1 MDRRYYVE
9 SMDEKRF
16 YYQKNLADAENFAA
30 YLKRMGYPACVVAT
44 GADGRIDG
52 SNLFASR
59 YLAKK
64 AAYGDEVVVKVS
76 GGWRIMNVRD
86 YQVWAAQK

>member
-1 MDRRYYVE
+1 MNRRYYVE

-16 YYQKNLADAENFAA
+16 YYQKNLDDAKNFAA
-30 YLKRMGYPACVVAT
+30 CLKRMGYAACVVAT
-44 GADGRIDG
+44 DADGRIDG

-64 AAYGDEVVVKVS
+64 AARGDEVIVKVC
-76 GGWRIMNVRD
+76 GGWRIMSARD
-86 YQVWAAQK
+86 YQIWAAQK

>member
-9 SMDEKRF
+9 SMDENRF
-16 YYQKNLADAENFAA
+16 YYHKNLADAENFAA
-30 YLKRMGYPACVVAT
+30 CLNRMGYAACVVT
-44 GADGRIDG
+44 TDADGRIDG

-64 AAYGDEVVVKVS
+64 AAYGDDVVVKVY
-76 GGWRIMNVRD
+76 GGWRIMNARD
-86 YQVWAAQK
+86 YQIWAAQK

>member
-1 MDRRYYVE
+1 MERRYYVE
-9 SMDEKRF
+9 SLEEKRF

-30 YLKRMGYPACVVAT
+30 RLKRMGYPACVVT
-44 GADGRIDG
+44 TDADGRIDG
-52 SNLFASR
+52 ANLFASR

-64 AAYGDEVVVKVS
+64 AAYGDEYVVKVY

-86 YQVWAAQK
+86 YQIWAAQK

>member
-16 YYQKNLADAENFAA
+16 YYQKNLDDAKNFAA
-30 YLKRMGYPACVVAT
+30 RLKRMGYPACVVT
-44 GADGRIDG
+44 TDADGRIDG

-64 AAYGDEVVVKVS
+64 AAYGNEVVVKVS
-76 GGWRIMNVRD
+76 GGWRIMSARD
-86 YQVWAAQK
+86 YQIWAMQK

>member
-1 MDRRYYVE
+1 MDRRYYVN
-9 SMDEKRF
+9 STDDKRF
-16 YYQKNLADAENFAA
+16 YYQKNLADAESLAA
-30 YLKRMGYPACVVAT
+30 CFNRMGDVAYVVVT
-44 GADGRIDG
+44 DADGRIAE

-64 AAYGDEVVVKVS
+64 AARGDEYVVKVC

-86 YQVWAAQK
+86 WQVWAAQK